1 MDAPKKIKSVKA
13 LSDFRL
19 LIKFDDGDRVVDM
32 KTFELRGIFKNL
44 IKDKA
49 LFDTVHID
57 KDHGV
62 VTWQGGLML
71 ENDDLYEHGDLASN
85 IQVATLKKVLTWL
98 TK

>member
-1 MDAPKKIKSVKA
+1 MNAPKKIKSVKA

-32 KTFELRGIFKNL
+32 KTFNLQGIFKNL
-44 IKDKA
+44 IKDKS
-49 LFDTVHID
+49 LFDTVHLD

-71 ENDDLYEHGDLASN
+71 ENDDLYEHGNLAST
-85 IQVATLKKVLTWL
+85 IRVATLKKVLTRL
-98 TK
+98 AK